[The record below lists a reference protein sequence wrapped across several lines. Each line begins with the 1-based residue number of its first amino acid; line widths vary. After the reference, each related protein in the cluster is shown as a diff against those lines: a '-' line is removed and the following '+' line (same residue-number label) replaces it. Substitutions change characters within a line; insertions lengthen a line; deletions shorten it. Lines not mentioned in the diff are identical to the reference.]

1 MNIIIFVQQVK
12 GVIMKKFTKV
22 FLVAMSL
29 AFVLT
34 GCGGSYVPKDWATE
48 NINYYKVGFK
58 DQWKHE
64 DSDYII
70 CPEMKDP
77 NTKFGYLLTD
87 LDGDGGDELLIGII
101 DDAKETKF
109 CDLIIYHKDL
119 GPTRSFS
126 CGDGYYF
133 YLCAGNVIKMDS
145 WYGSETKTEYMKY
158 DSSGN
163 SFPVIDSTA
172 MPKKFDLIPLN

>member
-1 MNIIIFVQQVK
+1 
-12 GVIMKKFTKV
+12 MKKFTKV
-22 FLVAMSL
+22 FLVAMAL

-34 GCGGSYVPKDWATE
+34 GCGGSYVPDDWATE

-64 DSDYII
+64 DADYNI

-77 NTKFGYLLTD
+77 NNKFGYLLVD

-109 CDLIIYHKDL
+109 CDLIIYHKDF
-119 GPTRSFS
+119 GPTRSFA
-126 CGDGYYF
+126 CGDEYYF
-133 YLCAGNVIKMDS
+133 YLCAGNVIKMES
-145 WYGSETKTEYMKY
+145 WRGSETEISYMKY
-158 DSSGN
+158 DSSEN
-163 SFPVIDSTA
+163 SFPIIESDA
-172 MPKKFDLIPLN
+172 MPKKFELTPLN

>member
-12 GVIMKKFTKV
+12 GVIMKRFTKI
-22 FLVAMSL
+22 FLVAMTL

-34 GCGGSYVPKDWATE
+34 GCGGSYVPEDWATE

>member
-1 MNIIIFVQQVK
+1 
-12 GVIMKKFTKV
+12 MKRFTKI
-22 FLVAMSL
+22 FLVAMTL

-34 GCGGSYVPKDWATE
+34 GCGGSYVPEDWATE